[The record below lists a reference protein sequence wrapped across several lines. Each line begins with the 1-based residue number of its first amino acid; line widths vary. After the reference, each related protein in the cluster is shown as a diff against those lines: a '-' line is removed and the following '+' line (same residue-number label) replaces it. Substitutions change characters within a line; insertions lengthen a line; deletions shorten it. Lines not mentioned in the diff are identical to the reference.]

1 MPTAVIA
8 GRVELDLLRGEMGSA
23 VARRVVGAVFAHA
36 GLGLDR
42 LSDAAILAEAL
53 GARSPGGERLRMALM
68 AERGSVDMEVGPFP
82 DGQLELLRESLQVPG
97 IGSVI
102 DRLPDEV
109 STRRADEGT
118 YLVMNFADPGLRGQE
133 AG

>member
-36 GLGLDR
+36 GVGLDR

-53 GARSPGGERLRMALM
+53 GARSPGGDRLRLALM
-68 AERGSVDMEVGPFP
+68 AERGCVTMEVGPLG
-82 DGQLELLRESLQVPG
+82 DGQLESLRTALQVPG

-109 STRRADEGT
+109 SHRHDGDGIF
-118 YLVMNFADPGLRGQE
+118 LVMSFADPGLRDAQTG
-133 AG
+133 